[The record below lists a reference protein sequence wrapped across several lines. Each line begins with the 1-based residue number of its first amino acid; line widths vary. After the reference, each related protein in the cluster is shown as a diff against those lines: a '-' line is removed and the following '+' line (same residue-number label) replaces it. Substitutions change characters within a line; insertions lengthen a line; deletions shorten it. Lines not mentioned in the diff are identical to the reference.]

1 MADSAHVPA
10 SPQNVCPI
18 LVGTTMP
25 VVTLRTADNE
35 AFDLNDAVKQHP
47 SVILFYRGGW

>member
-1 MADSAHVPA
+1 MAASALVPS

-18 LVGTTMP
+18 LAGTIIP
-25 VVTLRTADNE
+25 VVTLRTADDE

-47 SVILFYRGGW
+47 SVIIFYRGGW